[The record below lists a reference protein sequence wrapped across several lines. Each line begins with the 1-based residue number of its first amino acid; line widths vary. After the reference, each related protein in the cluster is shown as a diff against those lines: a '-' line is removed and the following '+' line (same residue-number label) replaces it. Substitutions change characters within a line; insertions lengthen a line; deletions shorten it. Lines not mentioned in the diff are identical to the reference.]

1 MSWTYDLL
9 NGDPNQ
15 NAVRLLCMDTNQDTP
30 IFQDE
35 EIQIFLQ
42 LKSSQGIYQSG
53 QANPTGRPIPAPVQ
67 VYSIYSAAALALYSM
82 AANKAYLSSIS
93 RILDVELDPSRAQ
106 KALKALAD
114 SYMEL
119 EDNAGHFAIAEMV
132 NNNWDAKERV
142 WNQFRR
148 LYGGY

>member
-1 MSWTYDLL
+1 MSWTYNLV
-9 NGDPNQ
+9 NGDPNL
-15 NAVRLLCMDTNQDTP
+15 NAVRVLILDTNQDQP

-35 EIQIFLQ
+35 EIQIFLS

-53 QANPTGRPIPAPVQ
+53 QANPTGRPVPAPVQ
-67 VYSIYSAAALALYSM
+67 VYSIYSAAALALYAM

-119 EDNAGHFAIAEMV
+119 EDNSGAFAIAAMV
-132 NNNWDAKERV
+132 NNSWDAKERV
-142 WNQFRR
+142 IKQFSR

>member
-1 MSWTYDLL
+1 MSWTFDLV
-9 NGDPNQ
+9 NGDYNL
-15 NAVRLLCMDTNQDTP
+15 NAVRLLCMDTNAATP

-67 VYSIYSAAALALYSM
+67 VYSIYSAAALALYAM

-119 EDNAGHFAIAEMV
+119 EDNSGAFAIAEMV
-132 NNNWDAKERV
+132 NTPWDYQERTV
-142 WNQFRR
+142 KQFRR
-148 LYGGY
+148 LFGGY

>member
-1 MSWTYDLL
+1 MFSYTPGT
-9 NGDPNQ
+9 GDNNL
-15 NAVRLLCMDTNQDTP
+15 NAVRLLCMDTNAATP

-53 QANPTGRPIPAPVQ
+53 QANPTGRPMPAPVQ
-67 VYSIYSAAALALYSM
+67 VYSIYSAAALALYAM

-119 EDNAGHFAIAEMV
+119 EDNSGAFAIAAMV
-132 NNNWDAKERV
+132 NNSWDAKERV
-142 WNQFRR
+142 LKQFTR

>member
-1 MSWTYDLL
+1 MFSYDLV
-9 NGDPNQ
+9 NGDRNL
-15 NAVRLLCMDTNQDTP
+15 NAVRLLCMDTNAATP

-42 LKSSQGIYQSG
+42 LKSSQGIYQSA
-53 QANPTGRPIPAPVQ
+53 QSNPTGRPIPAPVQ
-67 VYSIYSAAALALYSM
+67 VYSIYSAAALALYAM

-119 EDNAGHFAIAEMV
+119 EDNSGAFAIAAMV
-132 NNNWDAKERV
+132 NTPWDAKERV
-142 WNQFRR
+142 WNQFLRI
-148 LYGGY
+148 YGGC

>member
-1 MSWTYDLL
+1 MSWTYDLI
-9 NGDPNQ
+9 NGDTNL
-15 NAVRLLCMDTNQDTP
+15 NAVRLLVMDTQSATP

-35 EIQIFLQ
+35 ELRIFLQ

-82 AANKAYLSSIS
+82 AANKAYLSSVS

-106 KALKALAD
+106 KALKAMAD

-119 EDNAGHFAIAEMV
+119 EDNSGAFAIAATV
-132 NNNWDAKERV
+132 NTAWDAKERV
-142 WNQFRR
+142 AKMFLR

>member
-1 MSWTYDLL
+1 MSWTFDLV
-9 NGDPNQ
+9 NGDYNL
-15 NAVRLLCMDTNQDTP
+15 NAVRLLVMDTQVSTP

-53 QANPTGRPIPAPVQ
+53 QANPTSRNIPAPVQ
-67 VYSIYSAAALALYSM
+67 VYSIYSAAALALYAM

-119 EDNAGHFAIAEMV
+119 EDNAGHFAISESV
-132 NNNWDAKERV
+132 NNAWDAKERV
-142 WNQFRR
+142 VKTFAR